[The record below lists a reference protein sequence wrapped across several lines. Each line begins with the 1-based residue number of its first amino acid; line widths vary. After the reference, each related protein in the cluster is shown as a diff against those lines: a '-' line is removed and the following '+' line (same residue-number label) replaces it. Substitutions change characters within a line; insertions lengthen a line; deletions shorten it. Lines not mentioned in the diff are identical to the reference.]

1 MAYKESDVKRK
12 IEYYSDTANLL
23 LEEGAHDIA
32 SDFFTLAG
40 FYSLFVRDSVS
51 AKDFTDKALESCN
64 RGNIEDHH
72 YFFALSL
79 KELISGNID
88 QALDYWNSTKSK
100 YTEDEI
106 DLVEQVLS
114 AHKEVL
120 PQETTEDA
128 LDTFLEV
135 TKDAEERT
143 SLDVFEE
150 IALEASQEEAPTI
163 DETPQETVTPFWAE
177 EEPRPPIEEVPMQP
191 ETTIQ
196 EPEDEWQLISEPSES
211 PQITQPEIE
220 PTLEQEPEERVYP
233 TETIRP
239 PPETSIPSQPPLRP
253 QIPPVTPQPSPPEVG
268 ISTPEAPITPQPVP
282 PRTEPPAAPKIGA
295 PPTKPPLTQVGGLN
309 IYGRIKISDMA
320 WRVGRTGNELTEAL
334 SNLINQG
341 KISGYI
347 QADEYIQT
355 PDEGLTQLSTQSVPA
370 PTAEAPSQFFT
381 TVEADVTAQT
391 REGYKRCG
399 VCGAEIP
406 DWTKICPKCGAKQ

>member
-23 LEEGAHDIA
+23 LEEGAYDIA

-40 FYSLFVRDSVS
+40 FYSLFIGDSVS
-51 AKDFTDKALESCN
+51 AKGFTDKALESCG

-79 KELISGNID
+79 RELSSGNID
-88 QALDYWNSTKSK
+88 QALEYWNSIKSK

-120 PQETTEDA
+120 PQESTEDA

-135 TKDAEERT
+135 TQGTEERV

-150 IALEASQEEAPTI
+150 IALETYQEESPTI
-163 DETPQETVTPFWAE
+163 DEAPQETVTPYWAE
-177 EEPRPPIEEVPMQP
+177 EEPQPPIEVPMQP

-196 EPEDEWQLISEPSES
+196 EPEEEWQLVSEPSES
-211 PQITQPEIE
+211 PQITRSEIE
-220 PTLEQEPEERVYP
+220 PTLEEEPEEMVDT
-233 TETIRP
+233 TETIQP
-239 PPETSIPSQPPLRP
+239 APDTSIPAQPPLRP
-253 QIPPVTPQPSPPEVG
+253 QIPPVTPPPSPPEGG

-282 PRTEPPAAPKIGA
+282 PSTEPSAAPKMGI
-295 PPTKPPLTQVGGLN
+295 PTTTVPSTRAGGKN
-309 IYGRIKISDMA
+309 IYDRIKISDMA
-320 WRVGRTGNELTEAL
+320 WRVGRTDNEITEAL

-341 KISGYI
+341 KIPGYI

-355 PDEGLTQLSTQSVPA
+355 PDVDLTQLSTQSVPA
-370 PTAEAPSQFFT
+370 PTAEASSQFFT
-381 TVEADVTAQT
+381 TSEADVAAET